1 MAGQLGQQLSL
12 LSALQWRAVAAP
24 AALSAALNTK
34 FSQVSQR
41 RPALVG
47 VGTLVLLASL
57 AMLFVRSGLDS
68 GRALPDPSLLLDI
81 TSYNFMFNIPL
92 EGEAFISI
100 EYLPM
105 HMREVGCPS

>member
-1 MAGQLGQQLSL
+1 M
-12 LSALQWRAVAAP
+12 AAP

-34 FSQVSQR
+34 IYQVSLR
-41 RPALVG
+41 RPALVR

-81 TSYNFMFNIPL
+81 TSYIFTFNIPL
-92 EGEAFISI
+92 EVEAFIPI
-100 EYLPM
+100 DCLPM
-105 HMREVGCPS
+105 HTREVGCPS